1 MSQGKF
7 VMNNAKV
14 SVIIPAFNAQRWIAE
29 TLDSIC
35 GQTYSNLEIIIVDD
49 GSTDAT
55 ADIIRGYGDQVRY
68 VYQTNSGGCAVPR
81 NTGIGMCSGDFL
93 CFMDA
98 DDLMTPDR
106 IALQVAFLEKCTQ
119 VGLVFCDYK
128 NFTEKGPFSVTHFQT
143 CPRLWP
149 QLQNREE
156 LIITD
161 GCAHLLK
168 ENFGIAGSI
177 CMRRS
182 LLDVESGFVPSLRAC
197 EDFHFYFRLARHSPV
212 GIVNKVGLLRRF
224 HEQNMSGDAFKM
236 LSEGVRSRTMLLDT
250 EQDPALLKALNSSIA
265 DYLGGLAYYHADR
278 GQHRHAFGRNLQ
290 GLARDFCWS
299 RFKETGRNIIR
310 TLLIALR
317 LHVSKADG
325 SDEPVAR

>member
-1 MSQGKF
+1 MMQK
-7 VMNNAKV
+7 AKV
-14 SVIIPAFNAQRWIAE
+14 SVIVPAFNAQRWIAE
-29 TLDSIC
+29 ALDSIC
-35 GQTYSNLEIIIVDD
+35 AQTYTNLEVIVIDD

-55 ADIIRGYGDQVRY
+55 ADIVRGYRDQVRY
-68 VYQTNSGGCAVPR
+68 VYQTNSGGAAMPR

-98 DDLMTPDR
+98 DDLMAPDR
-106 IALQVAFLEKCTQ
+106 ITLQVAFLEKCTQ
-119 VGLVFCDYK
+119 VSLVFCDYQ
-128 NFTEKGPFSVTHFQT
+128 NFTEKGPSSVTHFQT

-168 ENFGIAGSI
+168 ENFGIAGSF

-182 LLDVESGFVPSLRAC
+182 LLDVESGFAPSLRNC

-212 GIVNKVGLLRRF
+212 GIINKVGLLRRF
-224 HEQNMSGDAFKM
+224 HAQNKSGDAFRM
-236 LSEGVRSRTMLLDT
+236 LDQGRRSLTMLLDT
-250 EQDPALLKALNSSIA
+250 EQDLALQKALNSTISN
-265 DYLGGLAYYHADR
+265 YLGELAYYHAD
-278 GQHRHAFGRNLQ
+278 HAQYRDALARDLE

-299 RFKETGRNIIR
+299 RFKGTIRNIIR
-310 TLLIALR
+310 TLLMALR
-317 LHVSKADG
+317 LHAPKAE